1 MIITDTILAL
11 AEAQRRPSN
20 IGRIA
25 ACNGQPMMAAACIAE
40 DGQPK
45 SAPEADLGNDVHH
58 SVEEGANYALTVTGG
73 DWTAAANM
81 ACDKATAR
89 GMDSWS
95 VHCIRSTLEFYASL
109 IAKYEI
115 EPENI
120 LVEHKL
126 DMAST
131 GFNRKG
137 TADLVLVIPFKL
149 VVIVDL
155 KAGFV
160 DQGDAEDHDQMAVYS
175 SAAAETFKADKVI
188 VWLWQPREK
197 PANRASA
204 AEFDADALR
213 ATTAWS
219 RDVLERSRN
228 PHASLKAG
236 FTQCATCPALRRC
249 PVAKAYIMDA
259 QEALAVLGTPSTAA
273 DWGDAIGAAKL
284 AEKWGDAWKD
294 AGKAH
299 LMGGGQAVGFKL
311 GSGKTI
317 ESVADAAAAFAKLMD
332 AHMGAEALEAI
343 TISAGKLP
351 PAARAVIESHITTKI
366 SAPSLV
372 ADKRG
377 RAA

>member
-1 MIITDTILAL
+1 MSPTLLAL

-20 IGRIA
+20 IGRIDD
-25 ACNGQPMMAAACIAE
+25 CNGQPIMAAACIE
-40 DGQPK
+40 KDGQPK
-45 SAPEADLGNDVHH
+45 SAPEADLGNDVHD
-58 SVEEGANYALTVTGG
+58 SVHQGVRLFLDVTH

-81 ACDKATAR
+81 VCDKATAR

-95 VHCIRSTLEFYASL
+95 VHCIRLTLEFYESL
-109 IAKYEI
+109 VRKYQI
-115 EPENI
+115 DPENI
-120 LVEHKL
+120 LVEHAL
-126 DMAST
+126 DMQST
-131 GFNRKG
+131 GFRRKG
-137 TADLVLVIPFKL
+137 TTDLALVIPYEL

-160 DQGDAEDHDQMAVYS
+160 DQGDAEDHDQMAVYAA
-175 SAAAETFKADKVI
+175 AAAETFKAKKVI

-204 AEFDADALR
+204 AEFDADTLR

-228 PHASLKAG
+228 PNASLKAG
-236 FTQCATCPALRRC
+236 FNQCATCPALRRC
-249 PVAKAYIMDA
+249 PVAKDAIMNV
-259 QEALAVLGTPSTAA
+259 QEALAVLGDPVTDSE
-273 DWGDAIGAAKL
+273 WGEAIGAAKL
-284 AEKWGDAWKD
+284 AEKWGETWKE

-299 LMGGGQAVGFKL
+299 LMNGGQAIGFKL
-311 GSGKTI
+311 GAGRSI
-317 ESVADAAAAFAKLMD
+317 ESVANVPEAMTKLRDAGME
-332 AHMGAEALEAI
+332 AEGLEAAS
-343 TISAGKLP
+343 ISAGKLT
-351 PAARAVIESHITTKI
+351 PAARAIIESHITTKI